1 MKTHVSVN
9 DLLAV
14 RGRELPGG
22 QLRLILDHVAGCPE
36 CSALATGVLFL
47 DNASIGLA
55 EQILGVE
62 EHLLVDEE
70 LYPYVEGM
78 LRGDALVRAER
89 HLASCSTCRAEVD
102 DLRVARRNLT
112 RSPDAGR
119 WLFMTAAAAAL
130 VLLTSIAVMFS
141 MSRRHLPSTSVRPR
155 AIARVP
161 PANDRGAHVGAAF
174 DGETLD
180 PPALYLSLLSGP
192 GQTRGSSS
200 PRSSA
205 RALHPVAEIVE
216 SSRPLFSWTSVPDAV
231 YNVSVYRGMLPVAS
245 SGDLHS
251 TSWTPAEDLHRGV
264 TYTWQIR
271 VRARGNSVVIPLP
284 TQPMARFAVL
294 SENGENQIEEARHSS
309 PDDHRSLGLLYARL
323 GILEDARSELR
334 KAAADPV
341 QRDRVTPLLESLDRW
356 PRPQ

>member
-1 MKTHVSVN
+1 MKTHVSID

-14 RGRELPGG
+14 RGGELPGG
-22 QLRLILDHVAGCPE
+22 QLRTILDHVAGCPE
-36 CSALATGVLFL
+36 CSALASEVLCL
-47 DNASIGLA
+47 DNASIGLS
-55 EQILGVE
+55 EQIVGVE

-70 LYPYVEGM
+70 LYPYVEGA
-78 LRGDALVRAER
+78 LRGGALAKAER
-89 HLASCSTCRAEVD
+89 HLASCSTCQAEVD

-119 WLFMTAAAAAL
+119 WLFMASVAAAL
-130 VLLTSIAVMFS
+130 VLLTSIVVVLS
-141 MSRRHLPSTSVRPR
+141 MSRRHLPSTSATPR
-155 AIARVP
+155 AITRVT
-161 PANDRGAHVGAAF
+161 PANDSGAHTAAAF
-174 DGETLD
+174 DAETLD

-231 YNVSVYRGMLPVAS
+231 YNVSVYRGMLPVAV

-251 TSWTPAEDLHRGV
+251 TSWTPAEDLHRGG
-264 TYTWQIR
+264 TYTWQVR
-271 VRARGNSVVIPLP
+271 VRTRGNSVVIPLP
-284 TQPMARFAVL
+284 TQPMAKFAVL
-294 SENGENQIEEARHSS
+294 SENGESQIEEARRSS
-309 PDDHRSLGLLYARL
+309 PDDHRSLGILYARL
-323 GILEDARSELR
+323 GMLEDARIELR

-341 QRDRVTPLLESLDRW
+341 QRDRVALLLESLDRW
-356 PRPQ
+356 PTSQ